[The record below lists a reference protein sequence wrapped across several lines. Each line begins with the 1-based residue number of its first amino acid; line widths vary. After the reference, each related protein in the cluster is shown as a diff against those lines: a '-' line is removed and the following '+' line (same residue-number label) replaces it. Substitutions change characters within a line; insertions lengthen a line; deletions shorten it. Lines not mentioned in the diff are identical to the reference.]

1 MKKWG
6 IPLKVFQQIYVSL
19 HQKTLKKTIMRKGL
33 LFVLGAALLVSSCS
47 GGAAGGAYAGGQFGY
62 IIGSS
67 IGGIAGGWRG
77 HHTGALIGTVG
88 GMVAGA
94 VIGDAIENSEQ
105 RKYEQRSGRSNDRDY
120 DRSYDRSYGPGDDR
134 IIMTPQDPSLE
145 IRNAMVLESLRDG
158 VLTRGEECSVV
169 FEIYNTSDE
178 TINNVRP
185 LVEDAT
191 GNKHIKI
198 SPNLLI
204 ESIAPRQGVRYT
216 ATILADKRL
225 KDGEIVIRVGVAQGE
240 TMVASQT
247 REFRVPTAKARH

>member
-1 MKKWG
+1 MAFRQK
-6 IPLKVFQQIYVSL
+6 FVSL
-19 HQKTLKKTIMRKGL
+19 QQKTLKRTIMRKGL

-47 GGAAGGAYAGGQFGY
+47 SGAAGGAYAGGQFGY

-77 HHTGALIGTVG
+77 HHTGALIGTIG

-94 VIGDAIENSEQ
+94 AIGEAIENAEQ
-105 RKYEQRSGRSNDRDY
+105 RKYEQRTGRSNDRGY
-120 DRSYDRSYGPGDDR
+120 DRGYGPYDDR
-134 IIMTPQDPSLE
+134 IIMTPQEASLE

-178 TINNVRP
+178 TIYNVRP

-198 SPNLLI
+198 SPNLQI
-204 ESIAPRQGVRYT
+204 ESIAPHQGVRYT

-247 REFRVPTAKARH
+247 REFTVPTAKVRH